1 MYGFLI
7 DILKLIS
14 LILLVFYFQIPPPY
28 FIEPNDIEKHLP
40 ITLKTYD
47 KLIFNA
53 IECKLESSD
62 KSAAT
67 NKLENIEIK
76 QENQNSLENNEN
88 GNDDL
93 INTMQ
98 IKNSNEMASVK
109 LEFNEIKEEIPSTN

>member
-1 MYGFLI
+1 M
-7 DILKLIS
+7 
-14 LILLVFYFQIPPPY
+14 
-28 FIEPNDIEKHLP
+28 
-40 ITLKTYD
+40 
-47 KLIFNA
+47 IFNA
-53 IECKLESSD
+53 IECKRESSD